1 MRYLIYITAR
11 FDYSAAEE
19 KLKILISVLYIRAAY
34 LLFVFTNPIIHSL
47 PFKFRFST
55 FSFGKLSIFLAKIKE
70 FVNSPYIPTIL
81 FNEPFKALKN
91 KSHYSELN
99 SILFILNSE
108 LQSSNDSKR
117 IYKLVLASNY

>member
-1 MRYLIYITAR
+1 MCA
-11 FDYSAAEE
+11 
-19 KLKILISVLYIRAAY
+19 
-34 LLFVFTNPIIHSL
+34 FTKPIMHSL
-47 PFKFRFST
+47 SFKFIS
-55 FSFGKLSIFLAKIKE
+55 SSSSDYKLSIFLAKIKE